1 MEIRIIC
8 EITNFSLMVYKLE
21 IKNFKAG
28 YIAIT
33 AKYNNCKIQDNP
45 DKSPCKVN
53 KIEPKP

>member
-1 MEIRIIC
+1 
-8 EITNFSLMVYKLE
+8 MVYKLE